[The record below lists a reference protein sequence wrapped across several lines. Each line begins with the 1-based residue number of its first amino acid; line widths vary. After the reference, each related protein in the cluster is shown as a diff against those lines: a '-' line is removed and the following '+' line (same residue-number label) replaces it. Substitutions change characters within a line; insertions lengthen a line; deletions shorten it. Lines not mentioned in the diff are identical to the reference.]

1 MKRTDRLTN
10 WIAILLFIAL
20 VAYLAAYAFSALRS
34 GTVTAEA
41 VAVELD
47 VGGIAN
53 GIVVREERVLHSD
66 EPYVDVL
73 VSEGAR
79 IAKGST
85 LATAIRSD
93 LGRERASRMH
103 ELELEISRVSTALN
117 SRSNADDLT
126 RRNEALSTGVKELAS
141 AVARHRLSSLD
152 TAALHLT
159 TLLFPADEDDISE
172 ARLAQL
178 RAELASLQNSSSG
191 DATPLYAEAAG
202 SFSSVV
208 DGYEHLRLADVE
220 NITPGELAELINSA
234 ESVPGSAYGKL
245 VEGFDWYFAA
255 VMSSV
260 DAAKLTV
267 GRSATLNFGRWY
279 SGDVA
284 ARVQSIS
291 PSEDG
296 SVVVV
301 FRCSTA
307 LADTLAMRT
316 VSAEVVFES
325 YSGIRVPAQAVQTD
339 DETQTT
345 FVWCVTAQQLERKE
359 LDIIYCAEDFVI
371 AAPNRTADTLRAGNT
386 VVVSG
391 EDLYEGK
398 VIE

>member
-1 MKRTDRLTN
+1 MKRTDKLTN
-10 WIAILLFIAL
+10 WIAILLFIAV
-20 VAYLAAYAFSALRS
+20 VAYLAAYAFSALRT

-41 VAVELD
+41 VAAELD
-47 VGGIAN
+47 IGGIAN
-53 GIVVREERVLHSD
+53 GIVVREERVLYSD

-79 IAKGST
+79 IAKGAT

-117 SRSNADDLT
+117 SRRNADDLT
-126 RRNEALSTGVKELAS
+126 RRNEALSTGVRDLAS
-141 AVARHRLSSLD
+141 AVARHRLGTLD

-159 TLLFPADEDDISE
+159 TLLFPADEDNISE
-172 ARLAQL
+172 ERLAQL
-178 RAELASLQNSSSG
+178 RSELASLQNSTSG

-208 DGYEHLRLADVE
+208 DGYEHLRLADVQDV
-220 NITPGELAELINSA
+220 TPSGLAALMDDAQE
-234 ESVPGSAYGKL
+234 VPGSAYGKL
-245 VEGFDWYFAA
+245 VEDFNWYFAA

-284 ARVQSIS
+284 ARVLSIS

-301 FRCSTA
+301 FRCATA

-325 YSGIRVPAQAVQTD
+325 YSGIRIPAQAVQTD
-339 DETQTT
+339 PETETT

-359 LDIIYCAEDFVI
+359 LEIIYCDEDFVI
-371 AAPNRTADTLRAGNT
+371 AAPNRTAGTLRAGNT

>member
-1 MKRTDRLTN
+1 MKRTDKLTN
-10 WIAILLFIAL
+10 CIAILLFIAV
-20 VAYLAAYAFSALRS
+20 VAYLSAYAVGALRS
-34 GTVTAEA
+34 GIVTAEA

-47 VGGIAN
+47 VGGVAN

-73 VSEGAR
+73 VSDGAR
-79 IAKGST
+79 IAKGSP

-117 SRSNADDLT
+117 SRSSADDLT
-126 RRNEALSTGVKELAS
+126 RRNEALSTGVRDLAS
-141 AVARHRLSSLD
+141 AVARHELSTLD

-159 TLLFPADEDDISE
+159 TLLFPEDEDSISE
-172 ARLAQL
+172 TRLASL

-220 NITPGELAELINSA
+220 NVGPGELAELINSA
-234 ESVPGSAYGKL
+234 QSVPGSAYGKL

-284 ARVQSIS
+284 ARVLSIS

-316 VSAEVVFES
+316 VSAEVVFDS
-325 YSGIRVPAQAVQTD
+325 YSGVRIPAQAVQTD

-371 AAPNRTADTLRAGNT
+371 ATPNRSADTLRAGNT